1 MKLSSAAIVLAL
13 GVADA
18 RRAGTR
24 RRAQT
29 EVAPVE
35 IIPDSDLDAVVA
47 DNGGGS
53 RCDTVTYTGILSQIF
68 VGGGGPGP
76 GGARPGVFS
85 VHFTD
90 EKKDVELLRAT
101 RTKFGPSGGETVDIA
116 DNCFFFE
123 REFCRG
129 PRRAQEEDAVV
140 EDSRGGGCPT
150 RRTIQCLTVRPGDE
164 FVFSLS
170 EEKRDCG
177 PSRKL
182 EGDADIEAD
191 MRRGAPDIEIEYVT
205 EMGKGRRML
214 EEDEDVD
221 EHITESGKGRRK
233 LQDDEEVIADG
244 MFSGAIASLACGPS
258 NYDSE
263 ATSQEVERNTEYD
276 IDLEYCTISTKN

>member
-1 MKLSSAAIVLAL
+1 MKLSSAVILLAL

-35 IIPDSDLDAVVA
+35 IITDSELDAIVA

-53 RCDTVTYTGILSQIF
+53 RCDTVTYTGILSQVF
-68 VGGGGPGP
+68 LGGQESS
-76 GGARPGVFS
+76 GARPGVFS

-90 EKKDVELLRAT
+90 EKKEVELLSAT
-101 RTKFGPSGGETVDIA
+101 RTKFGETVDIS

-123 REFCRG
+123 REVCRDS
-129 PRRAQEEDAVV
+129 RRAQEEDAVV
-140 EDSRGGGCPT
+140 EDSRGRGCPT

-170 EEKRDCG
+170 EEKRDCD
-177 PSRKL
+177 RKL
-182 EGDADIEAD
+182 ENESDIEAD

-205 EMGKGRRML
+205 ENGKGRRML
-214 EEDEDVD
+214 EEDDDVD
-221 EHITESGKGRRK
+221 ERITDGGKGRRK
-233 LQDDEEVIADG
+233 LQEDSGVVAAD
-244 MFSGAIASLACGPS
+244 MISSGAIASLACGPS
-258 NYDSE
+258 YYDSE
-263 ATSQEVERNTEYD
+263 ATSEQLNRNTEYD
-276 IDLEYCTISTKN
+276 IDLEYCTIGNN

>member
-1 MKLSSAAIVLAL
+1 MKLSSAVILLAL

-35 IIPDSDLDAVVA
+35 IITDSELDAVVA

-53 RCDTVTYTGILSQIF
+53 RCDTVTYTGILSQVF
-68 VGGGGPGP
+68 LGGQESS
-76 GGARPGVFS
+76 GARPGVFS

-90 EKKDVELLRAT
+90 EKKEVELLSAT
-101 RTKFGPSGGETVDIA
+101 RTKFGETVDIS

-123 REFCRG
+123 REVCRDS
-129 PRRAQEEDAVV
+129 RRAQEEDAVV
-140 EDSRGGGCPT
+140 EDSRGRGCPT

-177 PSRKL
+177 PRRKL
-182 EGDADIEAD
+182 ENESDIEAD

-205 EMGKGRRML
+205 ANGKGSGSRML
-214 EEDEDVD
+214 EEDDDVD
-221 EHITESGKGRRK
+221 ERITDGGKGRRK
-233 LQDDEEVIADG
+233 LQEDSGVVAAD
-244 MFSGAIASLACGPS
+244 MMSSGAIASLACGPS
-258 NYDSE
+258 YYDSE
-263 ATSQEVERNTEYD
+263 ATSEQLNRNTEYD
-276 IDLEYCTISTKN
+276 IDLEYCTIGNY